1 MKQNYTNSNH
11 DPKILIDKKMIR
23 YINSSHSINH
33 DWASSIICIAKFY
46 EL

>member
-11 DPKILIDKKMIR
+11 DSKILRQKMIR

-33 DWASSIICIAKFY
+33 DWTSSK
-46 EL
+46 L